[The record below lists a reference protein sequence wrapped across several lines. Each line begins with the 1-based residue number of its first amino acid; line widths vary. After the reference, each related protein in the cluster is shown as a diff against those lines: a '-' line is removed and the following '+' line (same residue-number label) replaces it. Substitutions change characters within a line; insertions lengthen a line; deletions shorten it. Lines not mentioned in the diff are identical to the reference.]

1 MNCTDFNKVFD
12 DYRDGEVD
20 AATQA
25 ECDAHRA
32 GCAACQAQFAADEA
46 MRAGLRA
53 MPVIGPT
60 EGFVDRALHNAVQR
74 NVGHHHRHGFM
85 VGFGS
90 AAVAALALWVVVGW
104 FPGELPVDGSGGNTV
119 ASHSGSPAGSEP
131 SAAMPELSIALNER
145 RDIKLAFYSGQ
156 ALKGARITIR
166 IPDNVALVGYP
177 GRRELSWETNL
188 AKGDNTLR
196 LPVMATQIARGELVA
211 NIQYGGQTKTLKV
224 ELRTGA
230 ANGSGALDIP
240 QRVG

>member
-1 MNCTDFNKVFD
+1 
-12 DYRDGEVD
+12 
-20 AATQA
+20 
-25 ECDAHRA
+25 
-32 GCAACQAQFAADEA
+32 
-46 MRAGLRA
+46 
-53 MPVIGPT
+53 
-60 EGFVDRALHNAVQR
+60 
-74 NVGHHHRHGFM
+74 
-85 VGFGS
+85 
-90 AAVAALALWVVVGW
+90 VVGW
-104 FPGELPVDGSGGNTV
+104 FPGELPVDGSGVNTV

-131 SAAMPELSIALNER
+131 SAAMPELSIALNEQ

-166 IPDNVALVGYP
+166 VPDNVALVGYP

-196 LPVMATQIARGELVA
+196 LPVLATQIARGELVA